1 MPSASFEKSVKGAT
15 KTKVSAPAVAHLHLP
30 PPLFLSIH
38 PPSPF
43 YNEDKTRRST
53 LTHTNSPI
61 TKQNAAPKSK
71 YIEHIL
77 TATYSEA
84 GVAEIF
90 RTLQYRLRDSTWT
103 IVFKSLIVIHMMVR
117 EGSAGAALK
126 YLSQNPRKLAITSI
140 SEVQAQGANIWRYS
154 EYLISRSSAYAETRT
169 DYVRGG
175 QGRLK
180 RLTVNKGL
188 LRETE
193 IVQKQIHALLK
204 CGVLMDDPENEINLT
219 AFRLLTLDLLTL
231 YSVMN
236 EGTINVLEHYFEMS
250 RPDSERALKIYK
262 RFSAQTE
269 EVVRF
274 LRIARQFESATR
286 LEIPNLKHASTDLT
300 KLLEDDLNDPDFAQ
314 RRREYRAEKFGTKS
328 EKAENGVTRSRST
341 SAPQKQTSKPT
352 TVQPTAPKIEVGG
365 SGPDLL
371 GLLDD
376 PIQPAQ
382 QPIGQQQF
390 NPQNNMQFQQQ
401 QFQQM
406 GFQPQQTGF
415 VQQNNFQQPQQL
427 MQPGLNQ
434 QQTGYGGQS
443 NPNPFGQTQ
452 PQPQLQPLQ
461 PDHTGAGFGGYTP
474 QPQQHN
480 FQTPLPSIP
489 QNGVASFQQP
499 MHTGG
504 GRPNNPFR
512 QSMLPPP
519 DNMNLTS
526 PPPASPL
533 TRQNTNPFAKRLT
546 MQQIPQ
552 FTTGGPSP
560 FSSQP
565 PAQTQTPPPLQPQR
579 TGTNPFSRPQTAPGL
594 QPPAAAPLR
603 PNPTGSTNPFR
614 QSQFIN
620 QNTGQGWQ
628 AGGVQGTMGG
638 LENLETVPVFP
649 RPGQMA

>member
-15 KTKVSAPAVAHLHLP
+15 KTK
-30 PPLFLSIH
+30 
-38 PPSPF
+38 
-43 YNEDKTRRST
+43 
-53 LTHTNSPI
+53 
-61 TKQNAAPKSK
+61 NAAPKSK

-154 EYLISRSSAYAETRT
+154 EYLISRSSAYSETRT

-286 LEIPNLKHASTDLT
+286 LEIPNLKHASTDLA
-300 KLLEDDLNDPDFAQ
+300 KLLEDDLNDPDFDQ

-328 EKAENGVTRSRST
+328 EKAENGVTRNRST

-352 TVQPTAPKIEVGG
+352 TIQPTAPKIEIGG

-371 GLLDD
+371 DLLDD
-376 PIQPAQ
+376 PIQPAR
-382 QPIGQQQF
+382 QPMGQQQF

-401 QFQQM
+401 QYQQM

-434 QQTGYGGQS
+434 QQTGFGGQS
-443 NPNPFGQTQ
+443 NSNPFGQTQ

-499 MHTGG
+499 MQTGGG

-546 MQQIPQ
+546 MQQTPQ
-552 FTTGGPSP
+552 FTPGGPSP
-560 FSSQP
+560 FSSQPP

-579 TGTNPFSRPQTAPGL
+579 TGTNPFARPQTAPGL
-594 QPPAAAPLR
+594 QVPPAAAPLR

-638 LENLETVPVFP
+638 LESLETVPVFP